1 MNRITDYNHIIWD
14 WNGTLLN
21 DVRLCAS
28 IMNKLLEQESLPGI
42 TIEKYR
48 EIFTFPVVEYYKL
61 AGHTFEKN
69 SFEVLGRIFM
79 EEYEIRK
86 TECDLFPA
94 VRNVLDSFRTRNK
107 KQYLL
112 SAYKQDLLDRTVNYF
127 NLNSYFTKI
136 IGLDNIYAGSKI
148 HLGKQLIS
156 SIKTN
161 GKEEK
166 ILLIGDTEHDFE
178 VAKSIGADCIL
189 ISSGHQSEEKL
200 SSLTEVTVLPNL
212 DDLLITLNNQEF
224 N

>member
-94 VRNVLDSFRTRNK
+94 VR
-107 KQYLL
+107 
-112 SAYKQDLLDRTVNYF
+112 TVNYF

-200 SSLTEVTVLPNL
+200 SALTEVTVLPNL
-212 DDLLITLNNQEF
+212 DDLLNTLNNQEF